1 MSKKTLLNETVVRK
15 FMKLANLKPLAEAED
30 GMRPCRYCA
39 KHSCPETCK
48 EKEKHGEKKE
58 GKYMEEMAD
67 EMAESHARGR
77 DEYNEGGQVREAADE
92 EAEVE
97 MADAE
102 IEEEPEAEMA
112 DEPMDAE
119 EEMEMDA
126 EVEAP
131 AADGMISREEL
142 MGALEDFLGKLF
154 GEVSIED
161 MDAAPEMDAPEMDA
175 PEMEEP
181 AADEPE
187 MVDDEEEEEGEEVAD
202 LLETVTKRVAAR
214 ILQNALNK

>member
-15 FMKLANLKPLAEAED
+15 FMKLANLKPLAEADD
-30 GMRPCRYCA
+30 GMRPCRYCG

-48 EKEKHGEKKE
+48 EKEEYGEKKE

-67 EMAESHARGR
+67 EMAESHGRGR
-77 DEYNEGGQVREAADE
+77 DEYNQGGQVREADDA

-102 IEEEPEAEMA
+102 VEEEPEAEMA
-112 DEPMDAE
+112 DEPMADE
-119 EEMEMDA
+119 PEMEMDA

-161 MDAAPEMDAPEMDA
+161 MDAEAAPEMDAPEMDA
-175 PEMEEP
+175 
-181 AADEPE
+181 
-187 MVDDEEEEEGEEVAD
+187 EEEEEGEEVAD